1 MTNSIQGVTQVEGV
15 IGSSVA
21 IKEKFADLWPAAM
34 LGLGLVLT
42 AVWNAGLFWLLFA
55 VV

>member
-15 IGSSVA
+15 VGSSAA
-21 IKEKFADLWPAAM
+21 IKKKFADLWPAAM
-34 LGLGLVLT
+34 LGVGLVLT
-42 AVWNAGLFWLLFA
+42 VVWNAGLFWLLFA